1 MQSEYYRTKVAEI
14 CYEASEMIE
23 KLYKKSI
30 NKSRLDFINN
40 VCNALIIS
48 RSVQYCEL
56 ADKMTGEATEES
68 KLRQIQRFMGEY
80 DLDYDWV
87 LCFLLLLLPKQGKL
101 TLCMDR
107 TEWEF
112 GSQNHNVL
120 VLSVYTHGVG
130 IPIWFECL
138 DNEGGNSDCDD
149 RTYVLLSCIQ
159 YIGKERIKCI
169 IGDCEFI
176 GEEWIKFLLKQG
188 IAFYIDVRTN
198 QYFTHEGE
206 RYQISQ
212 YMANYKKKS
221 LDNIYIFGSWLSIG
235 MKRQQPSKAGKRKSI
250 LAIVTNTRAAH
261 ALSNYRN
268 RWSIEVLFES
278 LKTRGFNLED
288 THIDEP
294 IRLRKL
300 FALCAIAFVF
310 CFLMGLMAD
319 KIKKIVI
326 KNNGYKTNSFFRH
339 GLNFIRKAVKINNK
353 RADYYRVC
361 NEINLIFSYIY
372 KILHDNFFELKKI
385 VM

>member
-1 MQSEYYRTKVAEI
+1 MQSEDYRTKVAEI
-14 CYEASEMIE
+14 CYQATEMIE

-30 NKSRLDFINN
+30 NKGRLDFINN

-48 RSVQYCEL
+48 RSVQYCEV

-120 VLSVYTHGVG
+120 VISVYTHGVG

-138 DNEGGNSDCDD
+138 NNEGGNSDSDD
-149 RTYVLLSCIQ
+149 RAYVLLSCIK

-176 GEEWIKFLLKQG
+176 GDAWIKFLLKEG

-198 QYFTHEGE
+198 QYFTHEGKSH
-206 RYQISQ
+206 QISQ

-235 MKRQQPSKAGKRKSI
+235 MKRQQPSKKGKRKSI
-250 LAIVTNTRAAH
+250 LAIVTNTKAAH

-310 CFLMGLMAD
+310 CFLTGLMAD

-339 GLNFIRKAVKINNK
+339 GLNFIRKAVKINEK
-353 RADYYRVC
+353 RSDYSIVC
-361 NEINLIFSYIY
+361 NSINIIFSYIRE
-372 KILHDNFFELKKI
+372 ILHDNFFELKKI

>member
-1 MQSEYYRTKVAEI
+1 MQSEDYRTKVAEI
-14 CYEASEMIE
+14 CYEATEMIE

-30 NKSRLDFINN
+30 NKGRLDFINN

-48 RSVQYCEL
+48 RSVQYCEV

-120 VLSVYTHGVG
+120 VISVYTHGVG

-138 DNEGGNSDCDD
+138 DNEGGNSDSDD
-149 RTYVLLSCIQ
+149 RAYVLLSCIK

-176 GEEWIKFLLKQG
+176 GEEWIKFLLKEG
-188 IAFYIDVRTN
+188 ISFYIDVRTN
-198 QYFTHEGE
+198 QYFTHEGKSH
-206 RYQISQ
+206 QISQ

-235 MKRQQPSKAGKRKSI
+235 MKRQQPSKKGKRKSI
-250 LAIVTNTRAAH
+250 LAIVTNTKAAH

-310 CFLMGLMAD
+310 CFLTGLMAD

-339 GLNFIRKAVKINNK
+339 GLNFIRKAVKINEK
-353 RADYYRVC
+353 RSDYRITC
-361 NEINLIFSYIY
+361 NSINIIFSYIRQ
-372 KILHDNFFELKKI
+372 ILHDNFFELKKI

>member
-1 MQSEYYRTKVAEI
+1 MQSEDYRTKVAEI